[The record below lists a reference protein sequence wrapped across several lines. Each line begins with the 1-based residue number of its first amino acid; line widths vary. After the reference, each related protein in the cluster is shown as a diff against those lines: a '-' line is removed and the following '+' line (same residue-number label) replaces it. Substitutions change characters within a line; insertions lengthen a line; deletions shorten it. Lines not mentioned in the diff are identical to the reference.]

1 MGKAINTLFG
11 ISLLGL
17 IAFGVCN
24 KKGQNTISEQEKKI
38 TGLEKALKNYGSK
51 ILTLTEQL
59 KDTAVFY
66 SDSLGKIGEVYKQ
79 VLLEKENSNK
89 KVAELSKKLKN
100 VAYNKGIEKKY
111 KILKYSYDSLEKK
124 VNEIQRVYEKEMSQK
139 IIEREINSY
148 SGNAGNKRI
157 SFDVKDKS
165 LFSNWKFIPPRLFS
179 VGKESISF
187 KDNNPEDMEAFAKY
201 ESGRLVPLKKI
212 DDSDKCSSFYL
223 PYIDFQEGV
232 IIFYAI
238 DKDENKSKEYPR
250 YISGGGISKKKFE

>member
-111 KILKYSYDSLEKK
+111 KVLVNKHDSLEKRFA
-124 VNEIQRVYEKEMSQK
+124 EIKKISEKEMSQK
-139 IIEREINSY
+139 IIEKEINSY
-148 SGNAGNKRI
+148 SGNAGGKKI

-165 LFSNWKFIPPRLFS
+165 FLHNWKFIPPRLFGIGS
-179 VGKESISF
+179 ESISF
-187 KDNNPEDMEAFAKY
+187 KDNDPKGMEAFAKY